1 MKDQDMLTIKE
12 FSKLTCIKQSKLRH
26 YDEVKLFQ
34 PIKRGEN
41 GYRYYSA
48 PQTIAVNLI
57 NVMHNVNIP
66 IKKIS
71 EMKKQKSPESVLELL
86 HKQELELNREL
97 LNLHKAYA
105 ILHTYC
111 SLIREGLLVDEKAIN
126 SRRMA
131 AMPIELGPANDFSS
145 GYFYDSF
152 FNFIGQMSDR
162 RIDPA
167 YPAGG
172 FYEDI
177 NAFRNA
183 PGRPT
188 RFFSVVPTGRDIREA
203 GVYLVGYTRGYYGH
217 LGDLPQ
223 RIQTYAKQ
231 HGFAFIGP
239 VYEMYLHDE
248 ITVDDPE
255 MYLIQA
261 SVQVKKRKSR

>member
-1 MKDQDMLTIKE
+1 MKDQDILTIRE
-12 FSKLTCIKQSKLRH
+12 FSQFTGINESTLRH
-26 YDEVKLFQ
+26 YDEVKLFK

-57 NVMHNVNIP
+57 NVMRNVNVP
-66 IKKIS
+66 IKKID
-71 EMKKQKSPESVLELL
+71 EIKKQKTPESVLELL

-97 LNLHKAYA
+97 SNLQRAYA
-105 ILHTYC
+105 IIHTYS
-111 SLIREGLLVDEKAIN
+111 SLIREGLFADENVI
-126 SRRMA
+126 SRCRMA
-131 AMPIELGPANDFSS
+131 AIPIELGPANDFSN

-152 FNFIGQMSDR
+152 FNFIGQMTDR

-177 NAFRNA
+177 DAFLNA

-188 RFFSVVPTGRDIREA
+188 RFFSHVPTGRDTKEA
-203 GVYLVGYTRGYYGH
+203 GDYLVGYARGYYGN

-223 RIQTYAKQ
+223 RIQAYAKK
-231 HGFAFIGP
+231 HGFAFAGP

-248 ITVDDPE
+248 ITVEDPE
-255 MYLIQA
+255 KYLIQA
-261 SVQVKKRKSR
+261 SVPVKKRKS